1 MNRQRL
7 LRICLLCCLGL
18 CACLLQTG
26 CVTSAVYWSE
36 DGSKGIFVNRGAAT
50 LMDAE
55 GQIISQMQSTSGYVF
70 WQGDRAY
77 LAKKN
82 EAAATGQAIR
92 WNGPTNLLG
101 MKWRIQPMGLSPH
114 RGSTEVIRWNG
125 DGSHQSLFSLDYGVL
140 HLCTSPDDT
149 WLAAIAIKPK
159 DETGDS
165 ALSLWVYHQ
174 PTRLLFLLDE
184 DCGLPICFTAE
195 NRLIY
200 LRGTDIRFGED
211 PRVGEL
217 VEIEL
222 NTTWESPPLE
232 HLLYVPADTTWMQS
246 IGQDLILTTHQRNL
260 PSVSMTS
267 PRSDIYQLYYFT
279 RAERGLAMIADSV
292 GKWFSISPDNQR
304 ILFEQIEPTPD
315 GKVGRRQIAV
325 MQTNGTNR
333 QVLRDLPDDNL
344 PNWHG
349 NDEITYLSDNPT
361 GPAKEPDHSSYD
373 LINYRI
379 DGDQLTPV
387 TNLTHH
393 WENALKPA
401 SKPPA
406 TQPAGTQDS
415 QTE

>member
-1 MNRQRL
+1 
-7 LRICLLCCLGL
+7 
-18 CACLLQTG
+18 
-26 CVTSAVYWSE
+26 
-36 DGSKGIFVNRGAAT
+36 
-50 LMDAE
+50 
-55 GQIISQMQSTSGYVF
+55 
-70 WQGDRAY
+70 
-77 LAKKN
+77 
-82 EAAATGQAIR
+82 
-92 WNGPTNLLG
+92 
-101 MKWRIQPMGLSPH
+101 MKWRIQPLGLSPH

-125 DGSHQSLFSLDYGVL
+125 DGSYQSLFSLDYSVL
-140 HLCTSPDDT
+140 HLCASPDDT

-174 PTRLLFLLDE
+174 PSRLLFLLDE
-184 DCGLPICFTAE
+184 DCGLPIAFTAD
-195 NRLIY
+195 NRLVY
-200 LRGTDIRFGED
+200 LRGTDIRFGDD

-222 NTTWESPPLE
+222 NTTWERPPLE
-232 HLLYVPADTTWMQS
+232 HLLHVAADTTWMQS

-279 RAERGLAMIADSV
+279 RAERSLAMIADSV

-304 ILFEQIEPTPD
+304 ILFEQIEPTPN

-349 NDEITYLSDNPT
+349 NDEITFLSDTPT

-387 TNLTHH
+387 KNLTQH

-406 TQPAGTQDS
+406 TQPAETQDN